1 MNKRILTF
9 ALIVLSSVMF
19 ISCVSKKKT
28 VTAPVVDAPKL
39 QAPKVEEAGTLV
51 PFTRELFFKL
61 RENGLD
67 IKKLKF
73 YVDNT
78 IALNKTANAANLEI
92 NEMSG
97 ILINKKGVSDNLIK
111 ITPQVVGMVESVE
124 PDGLRLNFGRPNSS
138 LKFINNT
145 LSPKFFAF
153 AGDKVD
159 KATGSVEVMYNSSTY
174 KATSES
180 GGSPTDIKLMIKQL
194 DIETGLSKGVVE
206 PGAGKTLLGY

>member
-1 MNKRILTF
+1 
-9 ALIVLSSVMF
+9 
-19 ISCVSKKKT
+19 
-28 VTAPVVDAPKL
+28 VVDAPKL

-78 IALNKTANAANLEI
+78 ITLNKTANASNLEI

-97 ILINKKGVSDNLIK
+97 ILINKKGLSDNLIK

-145 LSPKFFAF
+145 LSP
-153 AGDKVD
+153 
-159 KATGSVEVMYNSSTY
+159 NSLLLQVTR
-174 KATSES
+174 
-180 GGSPTDIKLMIKQL
+180 LIKQL
-194 DIETGLSKGVVE
+194 AVLK
-206 PGAGKTLLGY
+206 